1 MTLFATIYVVCG
13 KVNFT
18 NLSRYSELSER
29 TYRRHFDEPY
39 AFIRLNQE
47 TIALAIEP
55 TQFQVSAIDASFV
68 PKSGKATYGLDYFH
82 NGKAGRSERG
92 LEISMIA
99 VVDVDSSIGYTLSVQ
114 QTPVIE
120 KTSERTRVDAY
131 LDHLRTTVVAMPAA
145 IRHVVGDGFYS
156 KCKWVDGVTDIGLEA
171 IGKLRQDA
179 NLKYLYEG
187 PQKHK
192 GARRKYDGKVNLAER
207 SRWRALGK
215 VDAEVDIYL
224 YSAIVWSVSLKRKI
238 QVVYLINCK
247 HPERPCFALLFSTDL
262 ALDPIQLYRAYK
274 ARFQVEFIFR
284 DAKQFTGLTDCQARD
299 AQKLDFHFNAS
310 LSALNLAKY
319 EQFLQHDSKQPF
331 IFSMSSYKRRKLNQH
346 LLERFI
352 DNLELDATSIK
363 SHPNYQNLCDYGSL
377 IS

>member
-1 MTLFATIYVVCG
+1 
-13 KVNFT
+13 
-18 NLSRYSELSER
+18 
-29 TYRRHFDEPY
+29 
-39 AFIRLNQE
+39 
-47 TIALAIEP
+47 
-55 TQFQVSAIDASFV
+55 
-68 PKSGKATYGLDYFH
+68 
-82 NGKAGRSERG
+82 
-92 LEISMIA
+92 
-99 VVDVDSSIGYTLSVQ
+99 
-114 QTPVIE
+114 
-120 KTSERTRVDAY
+120 
-131 LDHLRTTVVAMPAA
+131 
-145 IRHVVGDGFYS
+145 
-156 KCKWVDGVTDIGLEA
+156 
-171 IGKLRQDA
+171 
-179 NLKYLYEG
+179 
-187 PQKHK
+187 
-192 GARRKYDGKVNLAER
+192 
-207 SRWRALGK
+207 
-215 VDAEVDIYL
+215 
-224 YSAIVWSVSLKRKI
+224 
-238 QVVYLINCK
+238 INCK

-352 DNLELDATSIK
+352 NNLELDATSIK

>member
-1 MTLFATIYVVCG
+1 MTLFTTIYVVCG

-39 AFIRLNQE
+39 AFIGLNQE

-352 DNLELDATSIK
+352 NNLELDATSIK